1 MRSSSR
7 RVAADAPPPGPAG
20 PGPLGARGVQDVR
33 DPSSLGDT
41 ATPRPSPPRPRAR
54 AAPPRARRTR
64 PPRAR
69 RTRRAASA
77 AAQVLGA
84 GAHDADELGAL
95 LVALPVEPA
104 RWFSCLCCRH
114 LRRIAERARGRGPPV
129 ARGELIGR
137 GAANARRRLVVALLQ
152 SITGRA
158 TSSRSMGGASG
169 NAEHRRSVIT
179 SLRRYSSLCF
189 RAEGKGAHGR
199 WHTRGGRL
207 GLVFARNETRAR
219 RAPRDREIRGRAG
232 KPRGFRGAHLEVLR
246 AELDLPL
253 HRCRRHLGAV
263 GREGDPPET
272 LGAVP
277 TAMLK
282 SLSELR
288 RSSPGAPRTRR
299 ESARV

>member
-1 MRSSSR
+1 MT
-7 RVAADAPPPGPAG
+7 
-20 PGPLGARGVQDVR
+20 
-33 DPSSLGDT
+33 PSSLGDT
-41 ATPRPSPPRPRAR
+41 ASTAPV
-54 AAPPRARRTR
+54 AAA
-64 PPRAR
+64 AS
-69 RTRRAASA
+69 RTRRAASGEA
-77 AAQVLGA
+77 NSPSASATHATRRIPRRRKSSAQARMTPTNSARFLS
-84 GAHDADELGAL
+84 LCQSNL
-95 LVALPVEPA
+95 R

-114 LRRIAERARGRGPPV
+114 LRRIAKSAPAGAKSLQWLAGSFI
-129 ARGELIGR
+129 IGR
-137 GAANARRRLVVALLQ
+137 GAGECAPSVSSWPCCS
-152 SITGRA
+152 SITRRA

-169 NAEHRRSVIT
+169 NAEHRRSVIPS

-189 RAEGKGAHGR
+189 RAEGKGGTREVAHEGR
-199 WHTRGGRL
+199 GRL